1 MKTAVN
7 LNLQLYQKVFSQNA
21 FAMSDHRID
30 SIFMDQNQHLYQ
42 NARNQNVFAANF
54 PTTNSMSVN
63 SNQEI
68 HLQKALATNLA
79 NTDFLLMN
87 PNLQLNQN
95 ILGQNA
101 LMLWL
106 WSCLQKVT
114 WVNWIQTNLLSNLF
128 LLATSTASCP
138 WILLWGPITHDIWTW
153 WQCHPWTWAVTGGVH
168 W

>member
-106 WSCLQKVT
+106 
-114 WVNWIQTNLLSNLF
+114 
-128 LLATSTASCP
+128 
-138 WILLWGPITHDIWTW
+138 
-153 WQCHPWTWAVTGGVH
+153 
-168 W
+168 